1 MEVCQAR
8 GNLHPAVPEASDIG
22 HAAPPYHRLMA
33 SATEALSDAV
43 LAIAAEHAVEPVL
56 QKLVDAAR
64 ELAGA
69 RYAAIGVPD
78 GEGGFARFITSG
90 MSDELIASLG
100 ELPRTHGL
108 LGAMLESA
116 EPYRTQDIRQD
127 DRFRGWWPSAHP
139 SMASFLGV
147 PIVSGGAVVGAFY
160 LTDKQGAATFSDDDQ
175 ALIETFAAHA
185 ALALENARLHERSR
199 ELSIVEERNRLAREL
214 HDAVT
219 QKLFGVVLAAESGAA
234 LLERDIGEAGAQ
246 LALVRELARE
256 AMEELRSVIVHL
268 RPAALEAEGLAVALG
283 KHVDV
288 LRRAHR
294 REIAL
299 EIDGS
304 APVPAAIEADVF
316 RIAQEA
322 LHNALRHARAAR
334 IVVRLQ
340 SGAGGLRLSVS
351 DDGVGFDPA
360 QVRARHLGL
369 TTMAERA
376 RAAGGTLEIE
386 TAPAA
391 GTAVRLEVP
400 A

>member
-1 MEVCQAR
+1 M
-8 GNLHPAVPEASDIG
+8 P
-22 HAAPPYHRLMA
+22 

-56 QKLVDAAR
+56 QKLVHAAR

-78 GEGGFARFITSG
+78 GGGGFARFITSG

-100 ELPRTHGL
+100 PLPRTHGL
-108 LGAMLESA
+108 LGAMLESS
-116 EPYRTQDIRQD
+116 EPHRTQDIRRD
-127 DRFRGWWPSAHP
+127 PRFRGWWPAAHP

-160 LTDKQGAATFSDDDQ
+160 LTEKQGAATFSDADQ

-246 LALVRELARE
+246 LALVRDLARE

-268 RPAALEAEGLAVALG
+268 RPAALEAEGLAAALA

-299 EIDGS
+299 EVEGDAAL
-304 APVPAAIEADVF
+304 APAVEADVF

-322 LHNALRHARAAR
+322 LHNALRHARAAH
-334 IVVRLQ
+334 IAVRLQ
-340 SGAGGLRLSVS
+340 AGAGGLRLSVS

-360 QVRARHLGL
+360 HVRARHLGL
-369 TTMAERA
+369 TSMAERA
-376 RAAGGTLEIE
+376 RAAGGTLDIDS
-386 TAPAA
+386 APGA
-391 GTAVRLEVP
+391 GTTVRLEVP

>member
-1 MEVCQAR
+1 MDMCEPR
-8 GNLHPAVPEASDIG
+8 GTYTHIERG
-22 HAAPPYHRLMA
+22 APPYHRLMA
-33 SATEALSDAV
+33 SVTEALSDAV

-90 MSDELIASLG
+90 MSDALIASLG
-100 ELPRTHGL
+100 QLPRTHGL
-108 LGAMLESA
+108 LGAMLESPV
-116 EPYRTQDIRQD
+116 PYRTQDIRED

-147 PIVSGGAVVGAFY
+147 PIVSGGAIVGAFY
-160 LTDKQGAATFSDDDQ
+160 LTEKEDAATFSDDDQ

-219 QKLFGVVLAAESGAA
+219 QKLFGVVLAAESSAA
-234 LLERDIGEAGAQ
+234 LLERDIAQAGAQ
-246 LALVRELARE
+246 LALARDLARE

-268 RPAALEAEGLAVALG
+268 RPVALEAEGLAVALG

-294 REIAL
+294 HEIAFDVK
-299 EIDGS
+299 ES
-304 APVPAAIEADVF
+304 TPAAAAIEADVF

-322 LHNALRHARAAR
+322 LHNALRHAQAGR
-334 IVVRLQ
+334 IEVRLR
-340 SGAGGLRLSVS
+340 SDAGRLRLTVS
-351 DDGVGFDPA
+351 DDGIGFDRA
-360 QVRARHLGL
+360 TVRARHLGL

-386 TAPAA
+386 SAPGA
-391 GTAVRLEVP
+391 GTTVRLEVP
-400 A
+400 S